1 MFVCVCVCVC
11 VCVRARVYHFFISF
25 SFSWIRIVGGL
36 CNFLGSVSSQ
46 QKFEASQPLDGPV
59 LQLYVIAQFYF
70 ESKGK
75 YILEERGNAN
85 PKDTKREASSP
96 ILASLFIC
104 FFLLP
109 LGLPFVSWASQEC
122 CLFFLRSS
130 PWSLD
135 FPLFFFCGLF
145 PSLTFSHC
153 LLDSFFLF

>member
-1 MFVCVCVCVC
+1 MGGITVLFVCVCVCVC

-96 ILASLFIC
+96 ILASLFM
-104 FFLLP
+104 FFSPPPWPALCQ
-109 LGLPFVSWASQEC
+109 LG
-122 CLFFLRSS
+122 
-130 PWSLD
+130 
-135 FPLFFFCGLF
+135 
-145 PSLTFSHC
+145 
-153 LLDSFFLF
+153 